1 MINKLFSLIIKYSS
15 DGDILDSFTVL
26 TQDNPYMFLSVSFTV
41 LKTESI
47 ILSAVTG
54 VSGSNGIGVSESSST
69 DVTLIKI
76 NNKRNINWISSL
88 DWDFSPDDSPWM
100 INYNKN
106 GVSSILWI

>member
-69 DVTLIKI
+69 LCFSIYG
-76 NNKRNINWISSL
+76 NKYIFIYTCKQL
-88 DWDFSPDDSPWM
+88 
-100 INYNKN
+100 
-106 GVSSILWI
+106 

>member
-26 TQDNPYMFLSVSFTV
+26 TQDYSYMFISVSFTV

-54 VSGSNGIGVSESSST
+54 VSGSYGIGVNENSFTS
-69 DVTLIKI
+69 
-76 NNKRNINWISSL
+76 
-88 DWDFSPDDSPWM
+88 
-100 INYNKN
+100 Y
-106 GVSSILWI
+106 